1 MFKVVCV
8 FLCAVVLTEACI
20 ITEPALIKCLI
31 NAGTT
36 DKPSLLG
43 GRSLCHSW
51 KMQMKTSRNENKW
64 VCLWDGEEGQEGS
77 QPLNFWGRPVNSRAG
92 GRSSQSLRH
101 RSVSDMQTDRKGLMT
116 GFYRAKV
123 DSHGRSERQQIKAE
137 IIIKKMILD
146 QESNYEPKQMF
157 LEV

>member
-1 MFKVVCV
+1 
-8 FLCAVVLTEACI
+8 
-20 ITEPALIKCLI
+20 
-31 NAGTT
+31 
-36 DKPSLLG
+36 
-43 GRSLCHSW
+43 
-51 KMQMKTSRNENKW
+51 
-64 VCLWDGEEGQEGS
+64 
-77 QPLNFWGRPVNSRAG
+77 
-92 GRSSQSLRH
+92 
-101 RSVSDMQTDRKGLMT
+101 MT